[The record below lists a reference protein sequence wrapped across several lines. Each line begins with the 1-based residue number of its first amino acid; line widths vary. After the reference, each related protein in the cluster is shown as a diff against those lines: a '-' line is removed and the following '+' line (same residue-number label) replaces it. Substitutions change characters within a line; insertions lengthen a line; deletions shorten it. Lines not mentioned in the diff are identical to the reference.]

1 MELTKS
7 LVAFFQSSI
16 SPLVLISGVG
26 LILLSLTN
34 RLARTIDRSRGL
46 VADIEKS
53 SLTQKEI
60 ENKKVQ
66 LKILVKRSYILK
78 YSIGSISFSILSSSL
93 IIPVLLIMN
102 LFQINLEA
110 LGITFFILSI
120 SGIIT
125 SALFLFA
132 DVNLTLK
139 ALEYEVADHIK

>member
-53 SLTQKEI
+53 NLTQKEI
-60 ENKKVQ
+60 DNKKVQ

-93 IIPVLLIMN
+93 IIPILLIMN

>member
-7 LVAFFQSSI
+7 LVEFFQSSI

-46 VADIEKS
+46 VAEIEKS
-53 SLTQKEI
+53 QLSEIEI
-60 ENKKVQ
+60 ENKKIQ
-66 LKILVKRSYILK
+66 LRILVKRSYILK

-102 LFQINLEA
+102 LFQVNLEA
-110 LGITFFILSI
+110 LGITFFICSI
-120 SGIIT
+120 AGIII
-125 SALFLFA
+125 SAIFLFF
-132 DVNLTLK
+132 DVSLTLK
-139 ALEYEVADHIK
+139 ALEYEIKDHI